1 MTRPITPEDVEEA
14 WQKWNAACDAV
25 DALPYNHPDGEK
37 LSVIESIANRE
48 LYEIEIAFY
57 AQQGVVAV

>member
-1 MTRPITPEDVEEA
+1 MTRPITPEDVETA
-14 WQKWNAACDAV
+14 WQDWCDACAAQ
-25 DALPYNHPDGEK
+25 DALPFNHPDAGR
-37 LSVIESIANRE
+37 LSDLASIANRE